1 MFGYCFSNAL
11 MSTVLASFAPVPVSG
26 LADQTMLPEVAV
38 LAAPVAAGE
47 LLVPLPLPPPL
58 LHADAASTAANAT
71 AASAKPPLRWRT

>member
-1 MFGYCFSNAL
+1 

-38 LAAPVAAGE
+38 LAAPLGAAEPVE
-47 LLVPLPLPPPL
+47 LAEAPVPALVLPPPL